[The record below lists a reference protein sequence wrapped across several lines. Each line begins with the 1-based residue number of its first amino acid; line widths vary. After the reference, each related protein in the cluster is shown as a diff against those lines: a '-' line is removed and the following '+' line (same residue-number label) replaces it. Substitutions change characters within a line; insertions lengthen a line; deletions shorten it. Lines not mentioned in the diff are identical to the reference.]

1 MLIKTITNNE
11 NGKKWEI
18 YKKSEYNYSCKYY
31 EYFNSIGW
39 RLITSENNYNKD
51 AIEWEFDIEVA

>member
-1 MLIKTITNNE
+1 MLIKTITDNE

-18 YKKSEYNYSCKYY
+18 YKKSEYNYSYKYY

-51 AIEWEFDIEVA
+51 AIERELDTEIA